1 MATNFDDINLFGD
14 KTLSDIFKQIH
25 KNNKD
30 TDKQISEL
38 IEAIKPMITNPGSAV
53 MLMPTVKD
61 LIDVNVKNSDQLIK
75 MAGIAQRAASANN
88 QNSSGEGFLPDLDE
102 IQHLLEEQAAIK
114 EEGAKLLEQTN
125 EVQKQ
130 IEKQ

>member
-1 MATNFDDINLFGD
+1 MATTFDDINLFGD

-38 IEAIKPMITNPGSAV
+38 IETIKPMITNPGSAV

-88 QNSSGEGFLPDLDE
+88 QGNNDNGFLPDLDE
-102 IQHLLEEQAAIK
+102 IQHLLEEQNQIK
-114 EEGAKLLEQTN
+114 EEGARLLEQSV
-125 EVQKQ
+125 EKVKL
-130 IEKQ
+130 IEG

>member
-1 MATNFDDINLFGD
+1 MATNFNDINLFGE

-38 IEAIKPMITNPGSAV
+38 IEVIKPMIINPGSAV

-88 QNSSGEGFLPDLDE
+88 QNNSDNGFLPDLDE
-102 IQHLLEEQAAIK
+102 IQLLLEEQKQIQ
-114 EEGAKLLEQTN
+114 EEGNKLLEQST
-125 EVQKQ
+125 ETIKQ
-130 IEKQ
+130 IEQ

>member
-14 KTLSDIFKQIH
+14 KTLSDLFKQIH

-30 TDKQISEL
+30 TDKQINEL
-38 IEAIKPMITNPGSAV
+38 IDAIKPLASSNAGSAV

-61 LIDVNVKNSDQLIK
+61 LIDVNVRNNDQLIK
-75 MAGIAQRAASANN
+75 MAGIAQRAASSNANSGG
-88 QNSSGEGFLPDLDE
+88 SSDFFDPDE
-102 IQHLLEEQAAIK
+102 IQALLEEQNQIK
-114 EEGAKLLEQTN
+114 EEGQKLLETTN

-130 IEKQ
+130 LEQ

>member
-1 MATNFDDINLFGD
+1 MATNFNDINLFGE

-38 IEAIKPMITNPGSAV
+38 IETIKPMITNPGSAV

-88 QNSSGEGFLPDLDE
+88 QNNSDNGFLPDLDE
-102 IQHLLEEQAAIK
+102 IQLLLEEQKQIQ
-114 EEGAKLLEQTN
+114 EEGNKLLEQST
-125 EVQKQ
+125 ETIKQ
-130 IEKQ
+130 IEQ

>member
-1 MATNFDDINLFGD
+1 MATNFNDINLFGE

-75 MAGIAQRAASANN
+75 MAGIAQRAASASN
-88 QNSSGEGFLPDLDE
+88 QNNSDNGFLPDLDE
-102 IQHLLEEQAAIK
+102 IQLLLEEQKQIQ
-114 EEGAKLLEQTN
+114 EEGNKLLEQST
-125 EVQKQ
+125 ETIKQ
-130 IEKQ
+130 IEQ